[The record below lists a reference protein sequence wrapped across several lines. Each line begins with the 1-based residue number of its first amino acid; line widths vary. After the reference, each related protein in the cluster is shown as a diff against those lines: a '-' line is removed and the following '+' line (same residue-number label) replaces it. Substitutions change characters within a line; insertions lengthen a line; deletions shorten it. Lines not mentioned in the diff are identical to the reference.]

1 MSGVPSG
8 GVIDPPLAEP
18 SIPFYSRLFA
28 VVPPKPVVSAFGATL
43 DSDAVHKS
51 FSRGIGSPIIKHII
65 RAVIAIVP
73 H

>member
-1 MSGVPSG
+1 
-8 GVIDPPLAEP
+8 
-18 SIPFYSRLFA
+18 
-28 VVPPKPVVSAFGATL
+28 VSAFGATL